1 VPSGGI
7 RAGWIG
13 AIEGGGSMQIVAGQI
28 GGMSIELL
36 QSGCISPS
44 TQRHWQEASAR
55 AVNASPK
62 ITASTIRIAVSFNC
76 RRSH

>member
-1 VPSGGI
+1 M

-13 AIEGGGSMQIVAGQI
+13 AIEGGGRMQIVAGQI

-55 AVNASPK
+55 AATASPK
-62 ITASTIRIAVSFNC
+62 ITASTIRIAASLNAGQ
-76 RRSH
+76 SHR